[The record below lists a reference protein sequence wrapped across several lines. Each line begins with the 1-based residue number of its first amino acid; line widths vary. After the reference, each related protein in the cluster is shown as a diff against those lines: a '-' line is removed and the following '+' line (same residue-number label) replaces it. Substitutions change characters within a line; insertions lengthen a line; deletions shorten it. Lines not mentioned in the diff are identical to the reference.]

1 MQKDNKDEYYM
12 RMALQEAKTALEEDE
27 VPIGA
32 VIVKDD
38 KILAKSHN
46 MVEAL
51 RDCTAHAE
59 ILAITQASNTLGSKY
74 LKDCHLYVSVEP
86 CAMCMGA
93 LRWAQIGKVIFAT
106 SEDKFAYRV
115 FSEKIAHPR
124 TIVKGG
130 VLEEEAKA
138 LMQDFFK
145 KKRL

>member
-1 MQKDNKDEYYM
+1 MQKIDKDEYYM
-12 RMALQEAKTALEEDE
+12 RLALEEAKLALEEDE

-32 VIVKDD
+32 VIVKND

-46 MVEAL
+46 MVERLKDA
-51 RDCTAHAE
+51 TAHAE

-74 LKDCHLYVSVEP
+74 LNDCHLYVSVEP

-93 LRWAQIGKVIFAT
+93 IRWAMLSRVVFAT
-106 SEDKFAYRV
+106 YEDKFSYRV

-124 TIVKGG
+124 ALVRGG

-138 LMQDFFK
+138 LMQSFFK
-145 KKRL
+145 KKR